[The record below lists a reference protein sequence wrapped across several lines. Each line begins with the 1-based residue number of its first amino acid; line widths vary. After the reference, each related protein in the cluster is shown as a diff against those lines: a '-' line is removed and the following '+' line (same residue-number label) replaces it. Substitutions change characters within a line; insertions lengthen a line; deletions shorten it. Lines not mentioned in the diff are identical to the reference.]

1 MIGADFK
8 QKGRAAEMRTYV
20 WGEMRRSLN
29 EIVHSGDA
37 QPRPE
42 NKFKDPKNLY
52 DPKAQAVINAAEKA
66 LQRKTKG
73 GLRVP
78 KWKGPRRRR
87 V

>member
-8 QKGRAAEMRTYV
+8 QKGRAAELRTYV
-20 WGEMRRSLN
+20 WGEMRQALN
-29 EIVHSGDA
+29 EIVHSGDVK
-37 QPRPE
+37 PRAE

-52 DPKAQAVINAAEKA
+52 DPKAQAVINAAEKV

-78 KWKGPRRRR
+78 RRWGRRR